1 MDKEN
6 QVAQLHWKVQQ
17 WKLHFQLM
25 DDEIVF
31 INQLLNSNA
40 FKPNIPN
47 LFEHLM
53 DYKTRLE
60 KINSRSETIRT
71 QISTHE
77 NNLGGIS
84 DKSES
89 SSGLNI
95 NKKND
100 QIQVEVDAC
109 LGDFQNLK
117 SEIFNYTGGILL
129 NNNSERK

>member
-40 FKPNIPN
+40 FKPNVPN